1 MLVVHPWCVI
11 GSVHV
16 IDQWEVLEQQYYHL
30 SELADCIMASPQM
43 ECISFAELQAV
54 AGQTDSAFS
63 SWMIRLVEILLSSYV
78 VDISE
83 ENETR
88 YQLHNKND
96 LKIPRF
102 HLKVL

>member
-1 MLVVHPWCVI
+1 M
-11 GSVHV
+11 
-16 IDQWEVLEQQYYHL
+16 IDQWDILEQQYYHL

-63 SWMIRLVEILLSSYV
+63 SWMVRLVEMLLSSYV

-88 YQLHNKND
+88 YQLHNKHD